1 MRPFS
6 IASLLLLGSLATV
19 AGTQTIAPRQAEAVQ
34 PRQAEALP
42 SRAEAVQARQAEA
55 VQPRQAEAVQPRHA
69 DPVSPPPI
77 MPIRA
82 PAAARD
88 TAVQGRPGNWQWQD
102 LGHSSVA
109 GDGVAR
115 GSQLK
120 NVRCAGVACRMFA
133 DSAGAWV
140 IRAEGG
146 FPQVAG
152 NTLEVLLM
160 NLQTRRA
167 QVDSRARGVFSDGS
181 FWDQLDTWQLPA
193 GSYALF
199 YKRNQ
204 PEQVLA
210 TITFDVEKHERASTV
225 AAPTGAANGAAERQ
239 RLREAALRNQR
250 CLTMAATNPDVTCVS
265 Q

>member
-6 IASLLLLGSLATV
+6 IASLLLLGSLTTA
-19 AGTQTIAPRQAEAVQ
+19 AGAQTIAPRQAEAVQ
-34 PRQAEALP
+34 PRQAEAVP
-42 SRAEAVQARQAEA
+42 SRAEAVQPRQAEA

-69 DPVSPPPI
+69 DPVSPPPT
-77 MPIRA
+77 MPTRA

-88 TAVQGRPGNWQWQD
+88 TAVQGRPDNWQWQN
-102 LGHSSVA
+102 LGHSGVA

-146 FPQVAG
+146 FPQAAG
-152 NTLEVLLM
+152 STLEVLLM

-210 TITFDVEKHERASTV
+210 TITFDVEKHERAPTS
-225 AAPTGAANGAAERQ
+225 AAPTGSAGGAAERQ
-239 RLREAALRNQR
+239 RLREAAISNQR
-250 CLTMAATNPDVTCVS
+250 CLAMAASNPDVTCVS